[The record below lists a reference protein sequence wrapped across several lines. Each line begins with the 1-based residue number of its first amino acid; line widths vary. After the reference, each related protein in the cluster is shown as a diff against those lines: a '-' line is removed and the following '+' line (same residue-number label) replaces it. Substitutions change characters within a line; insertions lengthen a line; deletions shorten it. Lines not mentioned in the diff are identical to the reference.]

1 MAPLER
7 LIDRYPEL
15 SSCREQFQAAFE
27 MIKDCY
33 EQEGTLLI
41 CGNGGSASDAEHIVG
56 ELMKEFARKRP
67 IPEEMKEMLKA
78 VAPEDGEAIA
88 NSLQGSLPALSLTG
102 GLALSTAYA
111 NDANPVMGFAQQ
123 VYGYG
128 KEGDVLLGISTS
140 GNSKNVVYAM
150 EVAKAKGM
158 ETIALTG
165 ESGGR
170 LKDIA
175 DVCICA
181 PAKETAD
188 VQELHLPIYHTLCRM
203 LEEAFFA

>member
-7 LIDRYPEL
+7 LMERYPEL
-15 SSCREQFQAAFE
+15 NSCRDQIQAAFE
-27 MIKDCY
+27 VIRDCY
-33 EQEGTLLI
+33 EEEGTLLV

-56 ELMKEFARKRP
+56 ELMKEFAKKRP
-67 IPEEMKEMLKA
+67 ISEEMKEALKA
-78 VAPEDGEAIA
+78 VAPEDGEALA
-88 NSLQGSLPALSLTG
+88 RSLQGSLRALSLTG
-102 GLALSTAYA
+102 GIALTTAYA
-111 NDANPVMGFAQQ
+111 NDAEPVMGFAQQ

-140 GNSKNVVYAM
+140 GNSKNVIYAM

-170 LKDIA
+170 LKEIA

-188 VQELHLPIYHTLCRM
+188 IQELHLPIYHTLCRM
-203 LEEAFFA
+203 LEEAFF

>member
-7 LIDRYPEL
+7 LIDRYPDL
-15 SSCREQFQAAFE
+15 SSCREQIQTAFD

-33 EQEGTLLI
+33 EQDGTLLI

-67 IPEEMKEMLKA
+67 IPEEMQAMLKA
-78 VAPEDGEAIA
+78 VAPEDGEMIA
-88 NSLQGSLPALSLTG
+88 KSLQGSLPALSLTG

-203 LEEAFFA
+203 LEEAFFV

>member
-15 SSCREQFQAAFE
+15 SSCREQIQTAFD

-33 EQEGTLLI
+33 EQDGTLLI

-67 IPEEMKEMLKA
+67 IPEEMQAMLKA
-78 VAPEDGEAIA
+78 VAPEDGEMIA
-88 NSLQGSLPALSLTG
+88 KSLQGSLPALSLTG

-203 LEEAFFA
+203 LEEAFFV

>member
-15 SSCREQFQAAFE
+15 SSCREQIQAAFE

-33 EQEGTLLI
+33 EQERTLLI

-102 GLALSTAYA
+102 GLALTSAYA

>member
-15 SSCREQFQAAFE
+15 SSCREQIQAAFE

-67 IPEEMKEMLKA
+67 IPEEMQAMLKA
-78 VAPEDGEAIA
+78 VAPEDGEMIA
-88 NSLQGSLPALSLTG
+88 KSLQGSLPALSLTG

-140 GNSKNVVYAM
+140 GNSKNVFYAM

-158 ETIALTG
+158 EIIALTG

>member
-7 LIDRYPEL
+7 LIDRYPDL
-15 SSCREQFQAAFE
+15 SSCREQIQTAFD

-33 EQEGTLLI
+33 EQDGTLLI

-78 VAPEDGEAIA
+78 VAPEDGEMIA
-88 NSLQGSLPALSLTG
+88 KSLQGSLPALSLTG

-140 GNSKNVVYAM
+140 GNSKNIVYAM

-203 LEEAFFA
+203 LEEAFFV

>member
-15 SSCREQFQAAFE
+15 SSCREQIQAAFE

-102 GLALSTAYA
+102 GLALTSAYA